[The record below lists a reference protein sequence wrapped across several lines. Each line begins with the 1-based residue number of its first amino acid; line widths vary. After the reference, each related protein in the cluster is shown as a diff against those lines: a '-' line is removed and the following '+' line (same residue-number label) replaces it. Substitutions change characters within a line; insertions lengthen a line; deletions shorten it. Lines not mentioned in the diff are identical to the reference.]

1 MDNMNELK
9 SMPIWVCWNKEKR
22 DGKVTKVP
30 CSASGGAT
38 GTNEKF
44 RKTWV
49 TYEEAEIA
57 AEKNGYSGV
66 GFIIPKGWFFLDIDH
81 IGLDDP
87 WLTNRIDRFG
97 SYTEYSQ
104 SGKGIHIY
112 GKCDFSKLPIR
123 EVSGKLKIDDRKY
136 YVKHPN
142 NGMELYIGGLTNRF
156 AVFTG
161 NAVRDIPTA
170 DCTDAVLQTF
180 ETDMLRGKQKESS
193 AFTDDG
199 SEDFEIIASLLK
211 QKNGDK
217 FRKLYCDGDI
227 SEYIGNDGQPDDS
240 RADLALATMVA
251 FRVGDDPDK
260 IFSVIKG
267 SAIMRDKWNRADYRE
282 MTIRKAIDSLD
293 GKFHRSVRKRP
304 YFVKYDEDTNKEY
317 VSKPLLARYVRE
329 NLKYILVRDN
339 GKQAL
344 LIYVYENG
352 YYQLYAPDM
361 LKGVIKNYIA
371 EYDEELIKM
380 NTVNE
385 VFQLIT
391 TDLQYVGQ
399 DELNADETIINV
411 ENGLLKVTAD
421 KIELLPHCSGI
432 YSTIRIPVIWTGKAE
447 PTPVHDRYLA
457 MLTNG
462 NCDEQNL
469 IYEFMGTTMSNV
481 KGWRMKKAL
490 FLVGPGDTGKSQEK
504 ALTERML
511 GKGNYIGIDLKGI
524 EARFGTGAVYGT
536 RLAGSSD
543 MGFMSV
549 DELKVFKMLTG
560 GDSLFAEFKGMQA
573 FEFTYDGLLWFCMNK
588 LPKFGGDDGKW
599 VYDRIMVIHCDNI
612 IPPDKQD
619 KTLQD
624 KMYAERNGIFY
635 KAVLA
640 LQNVIRNGYRF
651 TEPESVIKARE
662 EYRGENSSVIAF
674 FNECMTERPHPK
686 IEDGCTTG
694 KVYDVYKAWCVDN
707 TNGYAKTAGE
717 FREQLAVYLGT
728 DTDTIIVH
736 TKHGNFYRKYTLNL
750 GTKEQ
755 YQKAYGFDSTEVFGS
770 G

>member
-9 SMPIWVCWNKEKR
+9 NMPIWVCWNREER
-22 DGKVTKVP
+22 DGKTTKVP

-38 GTNEKF
+38 GTNEKY
-44 RKTWV
+44 RRSWV
-49 TYEEAEIA
+49 TYDEAKAA

-81 IGLDDP
+81 VGMDNP
-87 WLTNRIDRFG
+87 WLIDRIDRFG

-123 EVSGKLKIDDRKY
+123 EVNGKVKIDDRKY
-136 YVKHPN
+136 YVKHPR

-156 AVFTG
+156 AVYTG
-161 NAVRDIPTA
+161 NAVRDVPTV
-170 DCTDAVLQTF
+170 DCTDAVLRTF
-180 ETDMLRGKQKESS
+180 ETDMLRDELKSGSVF
-193 AFTDDG
+193 ADDSG
-199 SEDFEIIASLLK
+199 EDFDIVASLLK

-217 FRKLYCDGDI
+217 FRRLYCDGDI

-240 RADLALATMVA
+240 RADLALATMIA
-251 FRVGDDPDK
+251 FRVGDDPDR

-267 SAIMRDKWNRADYRE
+267 SAIMREKWNRADYRE
-282 MTIRKAIDSLD
+282 STIRKAIDSHG

-304 YFVKYDEDTNKEY
+304 YFVKYDADTDKEY

-352 YYQLYAPDM
+352 YYQLYATDM
-361 LKGVIKNYIA
+361 LKGVIKNFIA

-399 DELNADETIINV
+399 DELNADESIINV
-411 ENGLLKVTAD
+411 ENGLLRVTAD

-457 MLTNG
+457 TLTNG
-462 NCDEQNL
+462 NRDEQNL
-469 IYEFMGTTMSNV
+469 IYEFMGAVMSNV

-588 LPKFGGDDGKW
+588 LPKFGGDDGQW
-599 VYDRIMVIHCDNI
+599 VYDRIMVIRCDNV
-612 IPPDKQD
+612 IPKDKQD

-651 TEPESVIKARE
+651 SEPESVIKARE

-694 KVYDVYKAWCVDN
+694 KVYDVYKAWCGDN
-707 TNGYAKTAGE
+707 ANGYAKTAGE
-717 FREQLAVYLGT
+717 FREQLADYLGT
-728 DTDTIIVH
+728 DTDTMIVH

-750 GTKEQ
+750 STKEQ